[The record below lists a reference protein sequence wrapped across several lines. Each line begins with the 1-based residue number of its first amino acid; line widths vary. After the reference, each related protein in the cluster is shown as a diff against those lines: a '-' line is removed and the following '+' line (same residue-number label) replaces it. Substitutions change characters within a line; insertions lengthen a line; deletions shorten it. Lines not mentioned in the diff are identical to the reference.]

1 MTGSIKRDWKLN
13 DLNQNSGE
21 SKRGIADCK
30 QGFGGEA
37 FVHGATWVTP
47 KLYPK
52 AVDKSKRKDLK
63 AEHLRQRIITTVLC
77 CEGMG
82 GMKYWKRQY

>member
-13 DLNQNSGE
+13 NLHQNSGE

-30 QGFGGEA
+30 HRFGGGA

-47 KLYPK
+47 KLCPK

-63 AEHLRQRIITTVLC
+63 AEHLRQEESQHC
-77 CEGMG
+77 CIC
-82 GMKYWKRQY
+82 KAWKE